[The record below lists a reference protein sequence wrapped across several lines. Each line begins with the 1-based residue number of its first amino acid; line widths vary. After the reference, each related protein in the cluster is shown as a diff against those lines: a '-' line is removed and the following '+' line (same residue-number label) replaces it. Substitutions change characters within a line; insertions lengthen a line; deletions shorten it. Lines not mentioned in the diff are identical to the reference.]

1 MSRLPFHRPPG
12 FLPHR
17 PRERY
22 CRAGH
27 AEPQLTARSNPVK
40 SIADGAQRFLVPT
53 PAALR
58 LPDDGLLRNP
68 SAGSL
73 AGGKPENQHIHAWLK
88 VKNQNK
94 TDRPFHHVRPW
105 TPDFGGKAT
114 PLTTVSAIDAD
125 ARSRS
130 GGRQRS
136 SRIGPGILT
145 PAAKREISTATS
157 VSTSSSADCPS
168 GLN

>member
-1 MSRLPFHRPPG
+1 
-12 FLPHR
+12 
-17 PRERY
+17 
-22 CRAGH
+22 
-27 AEPQLTARSNPVK
+27 VK

-114 PLTTVSAIDAD
+114 PLTIGNQSTQNSNRPTVPKQTGEWKSKLAL
-125 ARSRS
+125 
-130 GGRQRS
+130 G
-136 SRIGPGILT
+136 
-145 PAAKREISTATS
+145 
-157 VSTSSSADCPS
+157 C
-168 GLN
+168 

>member
-1 MSRLPFHRPPG
+1 VSRLPFHRPPG

-22 CRAGH
+22 WRAGH

-88 VKNQNK
+88 VKNQSK
-94 TDRPFHHVRPW
+94 PTALP
-105 TPDFGGKAT
+105 T
-114 PLTTVSAIDAD
+114 S
-125 ARSRS
+125 S
-130 GGRQRS
+130 GRGRQ
-136 SRIGPGILT
+136 
-145 PAAKREISTATS
+145 ISTERRHR
-157 VSTSSSADCPS
+157 
-168 GLN
+168 

>member
-22 CRAGH
+22 WRAGH

-114 PLTTVSAIDAD
+114 PLTTVVL
-125 ARSRS
+125 
-130 GGRQRS
+130 
-136 SRIGPGILT
+136 PT
-145 PAAKREISTATS
+145 PARTNNGDKA
-157 VSTSSSADCPS
+157 P
-168 GLN
+168 

>member
-1 MSRLPFHRPPG
+1 
-12 FLPHR
+12 
-17 PRERY
+17 
-22 CRAGH
+22 
-27 AEPQLTARSNPVK
+27 VK

-94 TDRPFHHVRPW
+94 RT
-105 TPDFGGKAT
+105 G
-114 PLTTVSAIDAD
+114 LSTT
-125 ARSRS
+125 S
-130 GGRQRS
+130 GRGRQIS
-136 SRIGPGILT
+136 
-145 PAAKREISTATS
+145 AEKRHR
-157 VSTSSSADCPS
+157 
-168 GLN
+168 

>member
-1 MSRLPFHRPPG
+1 
-12 FLPHR
+12 
-17 PRERY
+17 
-22 CRAGH
+22 
-27 AEPQLTARSNPVK
+27 VK

-114 PLTTVSAIDAD
+114 PLTTVVL
-125 ARSRS
+125 
-130 GGRQRS
+130 
-136 SRIGPGILT
+136 PT
-145 PAAKREISTATS
+145 PARTNNGDKAS
-157 VSTSSSADCPS
+157 
-168 GLN
+168 